1 MMQKNRQRKPGAS
14 LFRGFF
20 RFLLALVVV
29 FGGISLGLLVLTV
42 LMRQKVV
49 NDKVRLLSKR
59 GNAFAR
65 KIAGTRLGSLYF
77 NLSALKHVGRSSG
90 REYVTP
96 LSAYPLG
103 DGFVFALAYGPN
115 VDWCRNIM
123 ASGKCTLIWKG
134 QEYALEKPELLPIST
149 TVALSWRNT
158 TLKPVWEQNWFE
170 RSARRGVGLK
180 RGGHLFQAS
189 DGQMRGLAQTV
200 GVALPV
206 DASIGHP
213 TGSPLVA

>member
-1 MMQKNRQRKPGAS
+1 MQKNRQRKPEAS

-20 RFLLALVVV
+20 RFLLALVIV
-29 FGGISLGLLVLTV
+29 FGALYLGLLALTL
-42 LMRQKVV
+42 LMRQKAV

-59 GNAFAR
+59 GNAFVR

-90 REYVTP
+90 RAYVTP

-123 ASGKCTLIWKG
+123 ASGKGTLTWKG
-134 QEYALEKPELLPIST
+134 QEYALEKPELLSISK
-149 TVALSWRNT
+149 AWQAYPL
-158 TLKPVWEQNWFE
+158 
-170 RSARRGVGLK
+170 SAR
-180 RGGHLFQAS
+180 LFIKAAGMKQCLWMHKQSVVPEQERAI
-189 DGQMRGLAQTV
+189 L
-200 GVALPV
+200 
-206 DASIGHP
+206 
-213 TGSPLVA
+213 